1 MSGQAP
7 NGNYYSTRQ
16 RLVVLT
22 FDTAE
27 DASAWDEAGCPL
39 PVDYQTVSLAVVTP
53 KRKRAKQ

>member
-1 MSGQAP
+1 
-7 NGNYYSTRQ
+7 
-16 RLVVLT
+16 VVLT